1 MCIYLHSILLLQNLA
16 RMFLRFLGSV
26 WVLQIS
32 LHANQYDGDLSGF
45 SKVYL
50 VATNDIAL
58 VLELVAVVLG
68 GHSAG
73 FHFIEDL
80 TRVFL
85 GLLRRARVVEV
96 SLCEITVSNDE
107 DRITKQVETRCGR
120 Q

>member
-1 MCIYLHSILLLQNLA
+1 
-16 RMFLRFLGSV
+16 MFLRFLGSV
-26 WVLQIS
+26 GVLQIS
-32 LHANQYDGDLSGF
+32 LHADQNGGLSGF

-80 TRVFL
+80 TRVLL

-96 SLCEITVSNDE
+96 SLCEITVSDDE